1 MDSWKYLYF
10 DNISQ
15 HEESEKE
22 VKKLVNFL
30 RTKAKPHIY
39 YMPKIMNETLTA
51 KLEDSKTA
59 VQGTGL
65 KIHLCICLKMN
76 CFENI

>member
-1 MDSWKYLYF
+1 MDSWKYYCF
-10 DNISQ
+10 DKIFQ

-59 VQGTGL
+59 VQGTQL
-65 KIHLCICLKMN
+65 KFICV
-76 CFENI
+76 FV